1 MDKNEIYYY
10 FNFNFNSMARR
21 YFRRYRRGRRYSR
34 KRYPRKRYLRGVDRN
49 SFCIVQ
55 GGNITYTFD
64 SNQVVGFPNKY
75 INFAIEKLSEG
86 GQNIDVA
93 VGAVSS
99 DKFVTLSRL
108 YDQVRLTGMSVKIS
122 YVASTGLSAQT
133 LNLVTMVDRC
143 TAGLEMLNNKKAM
156 TTSAVTKTAYLDK
169 IDNAASRRKIS
180 LTGGKT
186 VYLYYRPAS
195 IQERQFINIDVDR
208 STENY
213 DDLVRLTATDNLM
226 FNGFNP
232 CIYSYIE
239 KSAAA
244 EQTQT
249 SVVVNIEVK
258 YYVTFKSSC

>member
-1 MDKNEIYYY
+1 
-10 FNFNFNSMARR
+10 MARR

-49 SFCIVQ
+49 SFCIVK
-55 GGNITYTFD
+55 GANLTYSFD
-64 SNQVVGFPNKY
+64 SNQVIGFPDKF
-75 INFAIEKLSEG
+75 INFAVEDGTDG
-86 GQNIDVA
+86 GSTLNMAIGVM
-93 VGAVSS
+93 ST
-99 DKFVTLSRL
+99 DKFVTLARL

-122 YVASTGLSAQT
+122 YVAATGLSAQT

-143 TAGLEMLNNKKAM
+143 TTGWEMIRNYKAM
-156 TTSAVTKTAYLDK
+156 TTSATTQTAYLNK
-169 IDNAASRRKIS
+169 VDNAASRRKTS

-195 IQERQFINIDVDR
+195 IQERQFINIDEDR
-208 STENY
+208 DKENY
-213 DDLVRLTATDNLM
+213 DDLMRLIATDNPN

-244 EQTQT
+244 ENTPT

-258 YYVTFKSSC
+258 YYITFKSSC

>member
-1 MDKNEIYYY
+1 
-10 FNFNFNSMARR
+10 MARR

-64 SNQVVGFPNKY
+64 SNQVIGFPDKY
-75 INFAIEKLSEG
+75 INFALKTFNVG
-86 GQNIDVA
+86 GSDREVA
-93 VGAVSS
+93 IGAMTAE
-99 DKFVTLSRL
+99 KFVTLAKL
-108 YDQVRLTGMSVKIS
+108 YDQVRLKGMSVKIS

-143 TAGLEMLNNKKAM
+143 TLKSEMSRNYLAM
-156 TTSAVTKTAYLDK
+156 TTSATTQTAYLNK
-169 IDNAASRRKIS
+169 IDNAASRRKVS

-186 VYLYYRPAS
+186 VYMYYRASS
-195 IQERQFINIDVDR
+195 IQERMFQNIDPDE
-208 STENY
+208 S
-213 DDLVRLTATDNLM
+213 TATPVDINYLSPISSDV

-249 SVVVNIEVK
+249 SVVVNVEVK
-258 YYVTFKSSC
+258 YYIEFKNSC